1 MNQIK
6 IACFCSTLLF
16 FVAVNSQPL
25 KPLEVNNLSVN
36 SEYAEL
42 GVKFYKNG
50 KVIFASS
57 KINKTE
63 NKRDRRNNRQM
74 GLRLY
79 SGEISND
86 GTINNVTLF
95 STEEFN
101 PILEANLAFTSDF
114 KTVYFTRNG
123 YIQDDYRKYFK
134 KEAKKTHFLKIYK
147 ANINESG
154 VLSNVTPLPINSD
167 SHSVTNPVLNKSGN
181 KLYFASNMEGSYG
194 EFDLYAISINSDGSY
209 GKPVNLG
216 SKVNTS
222 RNELFPFISE
232 DDFLYFSSDGHG
244 GIGAL
249 DVFRI
254 PIYEL
259 FTNTSK
265 NLGAPINS
273 EADDFSLIY
282 SNSKNIGY
290 LTSTRKESVGDA
302 DIYTFKYTINEEP
315 ILEEKEVEEIVSAE
329 DITANTIVEIED
341 FKTIDEES
349 NVAILTKEAQLDTIK
364 VDTVSIA
371 KKQDTAV
378 TKINSD
384 SITPTVIVATAVKV
398 EDDNECVQTVEG
410 TILNENNS
418 IMADAKITL
427 YENGQNI
434 GTYDLKP
441 DGKYSFQLKCNNHYR
456 VTARLNNFEE
466 SYFELKTTRFTG
478 GKTTQNIIMPKIP
491 CDVILL
497 GTLKDINSKTVLG
510 GVKVY
515 LVENNKQIN
524 ATETNELGNYT
535 FTAPCDGN
543 YKIATEKLGY
553 EEILVSVSKSPI
565 HNEKFFLGNELTPI
579 ACEQIVR
586 GRINNELDGLPI
598 VNATVNLYDESS
610 NIITTVNSNS
620 NGNFH
625 INIKCETD
633 YRLEVSMTD
642 FETGITEFT
651 STDVQKEN
659 HRIDFNLKSTIC
671 AQTITGMVTN
681 SRTKIPMSNVSVDLL
696 ENDQVI
702 SNLTTASDG
711 TFSFEVDCSSNYKI
725 SATTKDYSIDSKI
738 INTDNVHGANTTVS
752 IILETKLDF
761 EMVRDNLMIIT
772 DQIDFDLNESDIRE
786 DAAIELN
793 KVVAIMNRNPEI
805 KVDIGVHTDSRAPD
819 NYNLTLSEQRAQSI
833 LSFLIERG
841 INSDRLTGKG
851 YGETELLN
859 RCANGVNCSE
869 TEHLENRRIE
879 FIVTR

>member
-6 IACFCSTLLF
+6 IAFFYLILLS
-16 FVAVNSQPL
+16 FVGVNSQPL
-25 KPLEVNNLSVN
+25 KPLEVRNLSVN
-36 SEYAEL
+36 TEYAEL
-42 GVKFYKNG
+42 GVKFYNNG

-63 NKRDRRNNRQM
+63 KKRDRRNNRHM

-79 SGEISND
+79 TGSILAD
-86 GTINNVTLF
+86 GTI
-95 STEEFN
+95 SDISEFGTSENN
-101 PILEANLAFTSDF
+101 PILEANLAFTPDY
-114 KTVYFTRNG
+114 KTVYFTRNN
-123 YIQDDYRKYFK
+123 YIQDDYGKYFK
-134 KEAKKTHFLKIYK
+134 KEADNTHILKIYRADIDEK
-147 ANINESG
+147 GS
-154 VLSNVTPLPINSD
+154 LSNVSSLPINSD
-167 SHSVTNPVLNKSGN
+167 YHSVTNPTLNKTGN
-181 KLYFASNMEGSYG
+181 KLYFASNMEGSKG
-194 EFDLYAISINSDGSY
+194 EFDLFVITINSDGTY
-209 GKPVNLG
+209 GKAVNLG
-216 SKVNTS
+216 SRVNTS

-244 GIGAL
+244 GFGAF

-259 FTNTSK
+259 FTNTPK

-302 DIYTFKYTINEEP
+302 DIYTFKNIIKEET
-315 ILEEKEVEEIVSAE
+315 ILEEEEVEEIVSAE
-329 DITANTIVEIED
+329 DISANTIVEIED
-341 FKTIDEES
+341 FKTIDKES
-349 NVAILTKEAQLDTIK
+349 NVAIVPKEEQLDTIK
-364 VDTVSIA
+364 VDTVSIV
-371 KKQDTAV
+371 KKQDTL
-378 TKINSD
+378 TKVISD
-384 SITPTVIVATAVKV
+384 SITPPVIVATAMKV
-398 EDDNECVQTVEG
+398 EDDNECIQTVEG
-410 TILNENNS
+410 TILNESNS

-434 GTYDLKP
+434 GSYDLNP

-491 CDVILL
+491 CDVLL
-497 GTLKDINSKTVLG
+497 TGIINDINTKSALA
-510 GVKVY
+510 GVKIY
-515 LVENNKQIN
+515 LIENNTQVS
-524 ATETNELGNYT
+524 ATETDVNGYYSI
-535 FTAPCDGN
+535 TAPCNDN
-543 YKIATEKLGY
+543 YKIATDKLGY
-553 EEILVSVSKSPI
+553 EERVFDVSKSSI
-565 HNEKFFLGNELTPI
+565 HNTRILISNSLTPI
-579 ACEQIVR
+579 ECEQIVR

-598 VNATVNLYDESS
+598 VNATVNLYDES
-610 NIITTVNSNS
+610 NTIVATVNSNT

-633 YRLEVSMTD
+633 YRLEVSMID
-642 FETGITEFT
+642 FETAISEFT

-671 AQTITGMVTN
+671 TQIISGTVTN
-681 SRTKIPMSNVSVDLL
+681 SRTKVPMSNISVDLI
-696 ENDQVI
+696 ENNQVV
-702 SNLTTASDG
+702 SNLTTTSDG
-711 TFSFEVDCSSNYKI
+711 AFSFEVDCNSNYKI

-738 INTDNVHGANTTVS
+738 IDTNNVHGENTIVS

-772 DQIDFDLNESDIRE
+772 NQIDFDLNESDIRE

-819 NYNLTLSEQRAQSI
+819 NYNLSLSEQRAQSI